1 MQLAFFD
8 VVVAGDKCTYETP
21 YTKMGQVPEGY
32 AVWNSLNKIRGS
44 FVCITSYLP
53 IVLHYYFF
61 IALLLTYVYACRKP
75 KCFG

>member
-8 VVVAGDKCTYETP
+8 IVVAGDKCTYETP

-53 IVLHYYFF
+53 IVSH
-61 IALLLTYVYACRKP
+61 
-75 KCFG
+75 

>member
-8 VVVAGDKCTYETP
+8 IVVAGDKCTYETP

-44 FVCITSYLP
+44 FVCITSIYQLCH
-53 IVLHYYFF
+53 ITYYRF
-61 IALLLTYVYACRKP
+61 ALTYYVYAHRKP